1 MIVGSTKEDLSLEKR
16 ISITPEK
23 AKNIINL
30 GLKLCIEHYYDTHIG
45 IQDKEYENLGVEIK
59 NSSKEVLDNSNLL
72 LKVNFPTDKD
82 VIIYCDTNMDL
93 DMYTF
98 DSRIAMLNAFVN
110 SENLWVMGFHQQHDE
125 KVVVDQEHF
134 EPHFDESY
142 NMVFMQKLDEL
153 NKASETLEKI
163 GYYKDWDV
171 KDFQDILKRRSKK

>member
-1 MIVGSTKEDLSLEKR
+1 MISQRLIRQEVRDW
-16 ISITPEK
+16 
-23 AKNIINL
+23 
-30 GLKLCIEHYYDTHIG
+30 
-45 IQDKEYENLGVEIK
+45 
-59 NSSKEVLDNSNLL
+59 SKEVLETEQPVCPYAKKTWENNRVDVILSKCLHWTDL
-72 LKVNFPTDKD
+72 VDISKNFSTDKD

-93 DMYTF
+93 DMFTF

>member
-1 MIVGSTKEDLSLEKR
+1 MITQQLIRQEVRDW
-16 ISITPEK
+16 
-23 AKNIINL
+23 
-30 GLKLCIEHYYDTHIG
+30 
-45 IQDKEYENLGVEIK
+45 
-59 NSSKEVLDNSNLL
+59 SKEVLETEQPVCPYAKKTWENNRVDVILSKCLHWTDL
-72 LKVNFPTDKD
+72 VDISKNFPTDKD

-93 DMYTF
+93 DMFTF

>member
-1 MIVGSTKEDLSLEKR
+1 
-16 ISITPEK
+16 
-23 AKNIINL
+23 
-30 GLKLCIEHYYDTHIG
+30 
-45 IQDKEYENLGVEIK
+45 
-59 NSSKEVLDNSNLL
+59 
-72 LKVNFPTDKD
+72 
-82 VIIYCDTNMDL
+82 
-93 DMYTF
+93 MYTF